1 MALENPNE
9 KKGGV
14 ARPGLHAGA
23 LFRDAA
29 LGLIGHQEDLAGW
42 RWDPVWKAKGHG
54 ANMKMALW

>member
-1 MALENPNE
+1 MVTIPMKISVVYGIGKSQR

-29 LGLIGHQEDLAGW
+29 LGLIGHQEDLAG
-42 RWDPVWKAKGHG
+42 
-54 ANMKMALW
+54 